1 MNAISI
7 KKTDNGTV
15 SVLACPVRGEDGISV
30 YHEIAEE
37 ENMIYTR
44 NKLKDGTVVCSPVT
58 AGNTYTRC
66 AECGKEIPIDLRELI
81 FARAENP
88 YGTDINCAECTDKM
102 MRMSDISFDAV
113 ARLVDALDDLGYSL
127 VIGELF
133 GDFDIE
139 DVRELIPEECELFV
153 DDLLGKVLEVR
164 HDGE

>member
-1 MNAISI
+1 
-7 KKTDNGTV
+7 
-15 SVLACPVRGEDGISV
+15 
-30 YHEIAEE
+30 
-37 ENMIYTR
+37 
-44 NKLKDGTVVCSPVT
+44 
-58 AGNTYTRC
+58 
-66 AECGKEIPIDLRELI
+66 
-81 FARAENP
+81 
-88 YGTDINCAECTDKM
+88 M